1 MGFMD
6 KVKQVAGD
14 VGEAAK
20 KGAGQVQSKVE
31 QSQTRK
37 KANEAAEKL
46 GYLIVKERTEGTP
59 GGEEADKLV
68 AEIVELEKQLAE
80 MAKQPEQP
88 EQPEQPAAEAAPE
101 GEASAEGE
109 AKTE

>member
-1 MGFMD
+1 MGILD

-14 VGEAAK
+14 VGDAAK

-68 AEIVELEKQLAE
+68 AEIVELEKQLEE

-88 EQPEQPAAEAAPE
+88 ATEAAPE
-101 GEASAEGE
+101 GETSAEGE

>member
-1 MGFMD
+1 MGILD
-6 KVKQVAGD
+6 KVKQVAGE

-46 GYLIVKERTEGTP
+46 GYLIVKERSEGTP
-59 GGEEADKLV
+59 AGDESDKLV
-68 AEIVELEKQLAE
+68 AEIVELEKQLEE

-88 EQPEQPAAEAAPE
+88 EAEAAPE
-101 GEASAEGE
+101 GETSAEGE
-109 AKTE
+109 AKAE

>member
-1 MGFMD
+1 MGILD

-14 VGEAAK
+14 VGVAAK

-68 AEIVELEKQLAE
+68 AEIVELEKQLEE

-88 EQPEQPAAEAAPE
+88 VAEAAPE
-101 GEASAEGE
+101 GETSAEGE

>member
-1 MGFMD
+1 MGILD

-31 QSQTRK
+31 QGQTRK

-46 GYLIVKERTEGTP
+46 GYLVARERTQGTP

-68 AEIVELEKQLAE
+68 AEIVELEKQLEERAN
-80 MAKQPEQP
+80 
-88 EQPEQPAAEAAPE
+88 QPAAEAAPE
-101 GEASAEGE
+101 GEAPAEGE
-109 AKTE
+109 TKAE

>member
-1 MGFMD
+1 MGILD
-6 KVKQVAGD
+6 KVKQVAGE
-14 VGEAAK
+14 VGTAAK

-37 KANEAAEKL
+37 KADEAAKRL
-46 GYLIVKERTEGTP
+46 GYLIVKERMGGTP
-59 GGEEADKLV
+59 GGEEAEKLV
-68 AEIVELEKQLAE
+68 AEVVELEKQLEE

-88 EQPEQPAAEAAPE
+88 EQPETGAAPE
-101 GEASAEGE
+101 GETPAEGE

>member
-14 VGEAAK
+14 VGDAAK

-59 GGEEADKLV
+59 GGEEADTLV
-68 AEIVELEKQLAE
+68 AEIVELEKQLEE

-88 EQPEQPAAEAAPE
+88 AAEGAPE
-101 GEASAEGE
+101 GEAPAEGE